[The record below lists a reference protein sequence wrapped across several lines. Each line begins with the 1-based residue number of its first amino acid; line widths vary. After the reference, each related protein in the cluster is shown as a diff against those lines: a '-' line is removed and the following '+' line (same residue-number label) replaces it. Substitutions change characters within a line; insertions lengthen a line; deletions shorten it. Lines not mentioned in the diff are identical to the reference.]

1 LIKKKKKIEKNGFSS
16 FYLVYVGLLSITTT
30 FVLKEIER
38 RRRRKILEE
47 GCGKAKAP
55 SIGSGL

>member
-30 FVLKEIER
+30 FVLKEIGR
-38 RRRRKILEE
+38 RRRTILEE
-47 GCGKAKAP
+47 GGGRAKAP

>member
-16 FYLVYVGLLSITTT
+16 VGLLSITTT
-30 FVLKEIER
+30 FVLKEIE

>member
-38 RRRRKILEE
+38 RRRKILEE